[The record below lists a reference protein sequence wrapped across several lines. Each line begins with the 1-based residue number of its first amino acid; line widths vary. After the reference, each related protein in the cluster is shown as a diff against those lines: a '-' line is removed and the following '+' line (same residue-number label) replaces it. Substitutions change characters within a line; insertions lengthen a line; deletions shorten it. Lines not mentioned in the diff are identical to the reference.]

1 LSRKSI
7 STTEYLAILSAKYD
21 VDPDKFFSA
30 LALAEED
37 KRSKCGD
44 FAIECRS
51 RTQEKVMFLILR
63 DSKVVAQF
71 SVQREFLLDQ
81 GHPIRNLMDTQRIRR
96 FAIKKA
102 VRSLSL
108 TIKDLKSGMKK
119 VSLKARVL
127 EIPKPS
133 TVCTRYGTFASVTNA
148 LIADRTGTI
157 RLCLWNEQIGSI
169 STGDTIQI
177 ENGRTSTFRGQRQ
190 LNIGRNGLLSSIED
204 SSFQMEEPIS
214 S

>member
-1 LSRKSI
+1 MSRKSV
-7 STTEYLAILSAKYD
+7 STCEYLAILSAKYD
-21 VDPDKFFSA
+21 IDPDKFFSA
-30 LALAEED
+30 LASAWED
-37 KRSKCGD
+37 KKSSCGD

-51 RTQEKVMFLILR
+51 KTQEKIMFLILR
-63 DSKVVAQF
+63 ESKVVAQF
-71 SVQREFLLDQ
+71 SVMREFLLDQ
-81 GHPIRNLMDTQRIRR
+81 GHPIRNLMGTQRIRR
-96 FAIKKA
+96 FLIKKEM
-102 VRSLSL
+102 RSLSL

-133 TVCTRYGTFASVTNA
+133 LVCTRYGTYASVANA

-157 RLCLWNEQIGSI
+157 RLCLWNEQIESI

-177 ENGRTSTFRGQRQ
+177 ENGRTSMFRGQRQ
-190 LNIGRNGLLSSIED
+190 LNVGRKGLLSSIED
-204 SSFQMEEPIS
+204 SGFQMEDPIS

>member
-21 VDPDKFFSA
+21 IDPDKFFFA
-30 LALAEED
+30 LASAWED
-37 KRSKCGD
+37 KKSKCGD

-51 RTQEKVMFLILR
+51 KTQEKVMFLILR
-63 DSKVVAQF
+63 DSHVVAQF
-71 SVQREFLLDQ
+71 SVLREFLLDQ
-81 GHPIRNLMDTQRIRR
+81 GHPIKNLMDTQRIRR
-96 FAIKKA
+96 FLIKKEM
-102 VRSLSL
+102 RSSSF
-108 TIKDLKSGMKK
+108 TIKGLKSGMRQ
-119 VSLKARVL
+119 VNLKAKVL

-133 TVCTRYGTFASVTNA
+133 LVCTRYGTYASVTNA

-177 ENGRTSTFRGQRQ
+177 ENGRTSMFRGQRQ
-190 LNIGRNGLLSSIED
+190 LNIGRKGLLSSIED

>member
-1 LSRKSI
+1 MSRKSI

-21 VDPDKFFSA
+21 IDPDKFFSA
-30 LALAEED
+30 LASAWED
-37 KRSKCGD
+37 KKSKCGD

-51 RTQEKVMFLILR
+51 RTQEKVMFLILK
-63 DSKVVAQF
+63 DSHVVAQF
-71 SVQREFLLDQ
+71 SVLREFLLDQ
-81 GHPIRNLMDTQRIRR
+81 GHPIKNLMDTQRIRR
-96 FAIKKA
+96 FLIKKEM
-102 VRSLSL
+102 RSSSF
-108 TIKDLKSGMKK
+108 TIKGLKSGMRQ
-119 VSLKARVL
+119 VNLKAKVL
-127 EIPKPS
+127 EIPKPNL
-133 TVCTRYGTFASVTNA
+133 VCTRYGTYASVTNA

-177 ENGRTSTFRGQRQ
+177 ENGRTSMFRGQRQ
-190 LNIGRNGLLSSIED
+190 LNIGRKGLLSSIED